1 MIKRAKTYKELST
14 EFKRTRSEKTF
25 NELYKKIRPGL
36 WTYIYKIVKDD
47 AVADDICSTT
57 LTTIYFKI
65 DQYNEDYQITTW
77 AYKIAYNDCIGWL
90 RFKNKTVSAEV
101 FTEKGV
107 DPIFEPRIDVYDCEI
122 QTEKD
127 ILEKD
132 LLLDEKVRLLVES
145 IYELP
150 KMYKNY
156 MVSAILEKKSY
167 NEILSSMSEEESGI
181 NLQTVKNRIFRGRKL
196 VKNKL
201 EKLSIFSEN

>member
-1 MIKRAKTYKELST
+1 MTKRAKTYKELAT

-36 WTYIYKIVKDD
+36 WSYIFKIVKDD

-57 LTTIYFKI
+57 LTTLYFKI

-107 DPIFEPRIDVYDCEI
+107 DPVFEPRIDVYDCEMP
-122 QTEKD
+122 TEKD
-127 ILEKD
+127 ILAKD

-156 MVSAILEKKSY
+156 MISAILEKKSY
-167 NEILSSMSEEESGI
+167 NEILNSMAEEESGI